1 MLIVIAACALSF
13 LLFHWMASALSGGDR
28 ALYWTIWVLYYSLSH
43 YLEVN
48 NMTHM
53 PSWRR
58 SRFARFVGQTVMR
71 TKFSK
76 ESLAILENL
85 KITGGPYV
93 LLCIPHG
100 LACLHL
106 VFGVA
111 AHGGNL
117 NRDVGDRTF
126 VVAHWIYQ
134 VFPIIRNIYA
144 AFGVVPSRPSSR
156 IKKMLAK
163 NYSVALVPGGLQDK
177 LEALVQPEYGEE
189 GNNDTG
195 TIVRALRP
203 EGVGG
208 IFWLGANARARF
220 VPIFSPH
227 EGATYKRFG
236 VGTLPAPLIL
246 TLGPFVILQRVCPLE
261 WHVGQPIDSFMPQV
275 TASEVVSL
283 ENKCYAA
290 LTALAKETDHRL
302 VVTRK

>member
-1 MLIVIAACALSF
+1 MLIVIATCALSF
-13 LLFHWMASALSGGDR
+13 WLFHLVASALSGGDR
-28 ALYWTIWVLYYSLSH
+28 ALYWTIWIIYYSASH
-43 YLEVN
+43 YLETN
-48 NMTHM
+48 DMTHM

-71 TKFSK
+71 TKFS
-76 ESLAILENL
+76 EASLAILANL
-85 KITGGPYV
+85 KISGGPYV
-93 LLCIPHG
+93 LLCLPHG

-117 NRDVGDRTF
+117 NREVGDRTF

-134 VFPIIRNIYA
+134 IFPIIRNIYA
-144 AFGVVPSRPSSR
+144 AFGVIPSRPSSR

-163 NYSVALVPGGLQDK
+163 NYSVALVPGGLADK
-177 LEALVQPEYGEE
+177 LDALVQPEYGHE
-189 GNNDTG
+189 GDDETG
-195 TIVRALRP
+195 TIVRACRP
-203 EGVGG
+203 ENIGG
-208 IFWLGANARARF
+208 IFWLGAETRARF

-236 VGTLPAPLIL
+236 VGIVPIPLIL
-246 TLGPFVILQRVCPLE
+246 TLGPFVIVQRVSPLE
-261 WHVGQPIDSFMPQV
+261 WHVGEPIDSFVPQV
-275 TASEVVSL
+275 TAREVAAL

-290 LTALAKETDHRL
+290 LGTLAKETNHRL